1 MLLKEFNITMFMKSA
16 YHDRE
21 RAKELT
27 EKSIKFYEKHAE
39 INLIAK
45 SRYDSLIKIIEELNK
60 H

>member
-1 MLLKEFNITMFMKSA
+1 MFMKSA
-16 YHDRE
+16 YHDKE
-21 RAKELT
+21 RAKHLV

-39 INLIAK
+39 INPIAK